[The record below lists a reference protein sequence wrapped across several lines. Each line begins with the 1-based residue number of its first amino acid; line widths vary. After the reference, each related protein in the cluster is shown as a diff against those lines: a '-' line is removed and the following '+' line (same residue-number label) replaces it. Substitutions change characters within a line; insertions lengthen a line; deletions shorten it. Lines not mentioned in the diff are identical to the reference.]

1 MAKGRQLALQA
12 VHYLRKTIRYS
23 DGASAV
29 VTIGT
34 LPAGAVVVAGA
45 ITVTTVF
52 NSGTNN
58 NVDIGTAGDPDG
70 LATAVAMTSAGRK
83 VFDELATSDDLVMA
97 AETDIIATLGLT
109 GTAASAGVAIVEVQF
124 IVNNDL

>member
-58 NVDIGTAGDPDG
+58 NVDIGTAGAPDG